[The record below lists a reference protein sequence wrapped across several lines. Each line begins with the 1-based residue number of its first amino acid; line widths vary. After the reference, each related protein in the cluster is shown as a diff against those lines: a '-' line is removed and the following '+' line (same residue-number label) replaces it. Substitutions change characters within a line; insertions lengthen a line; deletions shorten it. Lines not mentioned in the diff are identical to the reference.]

1 MAWGF
6 SLLQEDSTMS
16 NNTKG
21 QTAITMTMLE
31 KEFTAVYEELC
42 RDISAVM
49 VTLTRDVHFDAYNC
63 EVSVYGSDSD
73 NPIVCEVVEIL
84 RDIVDEESQRAG
96 KPLAPSAVLSLFAAD
111 TLGLLKRRGIMIDW
125 NPDWMTEAKIDL
137 TTAKSTDRLYP
148 EDQ

>member
-1 MAWGF
+1 
-6 SLLQEDSTMS
+6 MS
-16 NNTKG
+16 NNTNG
-21 QTAITMTMLE
+21 QTAITLTMLE
-31 KEFTAVYEELC
+31 KEFTAVGEELC

-96 KPLAPSAVLSLFAAD
+96 EPLAPSAVLSLFD
-111 TLGLLKRRGIMIDW
+111 TNTLGLLKRRGIMIDW
-125 NPDWMTEAKIDL
+125 NPSWLTEAKIDPI
-137 TTAKSTDRLYP
+137 TAVSNRQLYP